1 MKKERLL
8 YFDGLRGL
16 AALIVLTTH
25 ISLLFF
31 ENVVYKED
39 IYSIFDKVYVGTP
52 INIISQGNMAVR
64 YFFILS
70 GFLIT
75 RKIYGGTKLS
85 KVYIYIYI

>member
-8 YFDGLRGL
+8 YFDGLRGI
-16 AALIVLTTH
+16 AAIIVLTTH

-39 IYSIFDKVYVGTP
+39 ITSIFDKWYVGTP
-52 INIISQGNMAVR
+52 INVISQGNIAVR
-64 YFFILS
+64 YFFVLS

-75 RKIYGGTKLS
+75 RKIYSGAKS
-85 KVYIYIYI
+85 SNAYIYI